1 MNPSPLDSLA
11 GIILSL
17 QADGGVPYSRFSASV
32 MRQAQSLFD
41 CGALEVERKGG
52 GRSVVIKNSVALSGF
67 ISANYPDGLWA
78 TVIDGEGNRT
88 RGVRLHGDS
97 KKTGNMDREVVVFR
111 ADYPSPPF
119 LTGQHEGF
127 TLGSFILSESAG
139 ASFTGRVATVENH
152 EFFATYDWQ
161 AEGFHVAL
169 LASGRASNRFISWLA
184 SDSMKDAQYTHFG
197 DYDPVGLDEFARM
210 YDKLGER
217 IKLFIPDNIE
227 DMFKSYRNKKLVTD
241 SGRLLLR
248 LSTIHHPDID
258 RVSSLIREYGG
269 GVEQEVL
276 LMGRK
281 LI

>member
-17 QADGGVPYSRFSASV
+17 QAEGSVPYSRLSASV
-32 MRQAQSLFD
+32 MRQAQSLFHT
-41 CGALEVERKGG
+41 GALVVEPKGG
-52 GRSVVIKNSVALSGF
+52 GRSVVIKNSVALSGY
-67 ISANYPDGLWA
+67 ISSNYPNGLWA
-78 TVIDGEGNRT
+78 TDIDGEGNRT

-97 KKTGNMDREVVVFR
+97 KKTGNMDMEVVVFR

-127 TLGSFILSESAG
+127 TLGSFILSERVG
-139 ASFTGRVATVENH
+139 ASFSGRVATVENH
-152 EFFATYDWQ
+152 EFFATYHWE
-161 AEGFHVAL
+161 AAGFHVAL

-210 YDKLGER
+210 YDKLGDR
-217 IKLFIPDNIE
+217 IKLYIPDNLE
-227 DMFKSYRNKKLVTD
+227 VVFKSYRNKKLVTD
-241 SGRLLLR
+241 SGKLLFR

-258 RVSSLIREYGG
+258 RVIWLIREYGG

-276 LMGRK
+276 LMDR
-281 LI
+281 

>member
-1 MNPSPLDSLA
+1 MKPSPLDSLA

-17 QADGGVPYSRFSASV
+17 QAEGSVPYSRFSASV

-41 CGALEVERKGG
+41 TGALVVERKGG
-52 GRSVVIKNSVALSGF
+52 GRSVVIKNSVALNGF
-67 ISANYPDGLWA
+67 INANYPDGLWG

-97 KKTGNMDREVVVFR
+97 KKTGNMDCEVVVFR

-119 LTGQHEGF
+119 LTGRNEGF
-127 TLGSFILSESAG
+127 TMGSFMLSDNAG
-139 ASFTGRVATVENH
+139 ASFSGRVATVENH
-152 EFFATYDWQ
+152 ELFAKYDWE
-161 AEGFHVAL
+161 AAGFHVAL
-169 LASGRASNRFISWLA
+169 LTSGRASNRFISWLA

-217 IKLFIPDNIE
+217 IKLYIPENIE
-227 DMFKSYRNKKLVTD
+227 GMFKIYRNKKLVTD
-241 SGRLLLR
+241 SGNLLFR

-258 RVSSLIREYGG
+258 RVTWLIREYGG

-276 LMGRK
+276 LMGSE
-281 LI
+281 LV